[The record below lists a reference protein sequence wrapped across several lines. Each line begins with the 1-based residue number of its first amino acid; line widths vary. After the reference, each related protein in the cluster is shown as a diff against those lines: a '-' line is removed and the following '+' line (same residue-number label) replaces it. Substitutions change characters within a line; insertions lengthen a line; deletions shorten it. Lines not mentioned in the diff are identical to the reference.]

1 MQGMDQNEVLVE
13 LRGLRAD
20 LKCYAR
26 WALAFGF
33 VSLLSMGM
41 IFGDRDEQG
50 ICAVTLAV
58 FLIVAFL
65 IKLGS
70 ILMRFPIK

>member
-1 MQGMDQNEVLVE
+1 MDQNEVLVE

-33 VSLLSMGM
+33 VAILSMGI
-41 IFGDRDEQG
+41 IFGDRDQQA
-50 ICAVTLAV
+50 ICAVALAV
-58 FLIVAFL
+58 LLIVAFL
-65 IKLGS
+65 VKLGMILLRLS
-70 ILMRFPIK
+70 IK